1 MDHPRSG
8 STAASPSQERR
19 RRSGAAGAAAA
30 WLGGTVLFVLGAALR
45 P

>member
-19 RRSGAAGAAAA
+19 PRSGAAGAAAA
-30 WLGGTVLFVLGAALR
+30 CLGGTVLVVLGAALR